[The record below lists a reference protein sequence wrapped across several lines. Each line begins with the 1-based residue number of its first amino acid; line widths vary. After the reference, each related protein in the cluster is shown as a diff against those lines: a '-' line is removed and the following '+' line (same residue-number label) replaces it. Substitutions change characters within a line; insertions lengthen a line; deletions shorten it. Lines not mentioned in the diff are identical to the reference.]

1 MNDIEVK
8 LKAATTTI
16 CFKQYVSLP
25 GDIVVTDSNLASKL
39 SKFQPII
46 VPAGEKSKNLTE
58 YAAVLDQLAQRGAK
72 RKSRLV
78 AIGGGV
84 IGDLAG
90 FAAATYMRGIPFVQ
104 VPTTLLSMVDSS
116 VGGKVGV
123 DTELGK
129 NLVGAFYPA
138 QEVYVDA
145 AWLKTLE
152 RRQWQSGMAEVLKY
166 GFIMSEEL
174 AVSLETIPMLDSS
187 DLRTS
192 ETIRACIE
200 LKRKVVEAD
209 EFETTG
215 YRAILNFGHTV
226 GHAIEKLTH
235 YETYTHGE
243 AISVGMVIEAKIGEK
258 LGITPTGLSSRLTNT
273 LKAHGLPVNSPTTA
287 DVENI
292 IQSMRGDKKSVQGE
306 LSMSLLTGL
315 GECKLIQDIAE
326 SDVREVLSES

>member
-1 MNDIEVK
+1 MHDIEVG
-8 LKAATTTI
+8 LKATTTTI
-16 CFKQYVSLP
+16 SFRPYVPAP
-25 GDIVVTDSNLASKL
+25 GDIVVTDSNLAPRL
-39 SKFQPII
+39 SEHQPII
-46 VPAGEKSKNLTE
+46 VPAGEKSKNLAE

-72 RKSRLV
+72 RKNRLV

-123 DTELGK
+123 DTVQGK

-138 QEVYVDA
+138 HEVYIDA
-145 AWLKTLE
+145 TWLKTLDT
-152 RRQWQSGMAEVLKY
+152 RQWQCGMAEVLKY

-174 AVSLETIPMLDSS
+174 AVSLENNPMLDVV
-187 DLRTS
+187 DLRAN
-192 ETIRACIE
+192 EMIRTCIE
-200 LKRKVVEAD
+200 LKRQVVEAD

-226 GHAIEKLTH
+226 GHAIERLTN

-243 AISVGMVIEAKIGEK
+243 AISVGMVVETKIGEK
-258 LGITPTGLSSRLTNT
+258 LGITPTGLSTRLINT
-273 LKAHGLPVNSPTTA
+273 LSAHGLPVNSPTTA
-287 DVENI
+287 EVENI

-315 GECKLIQDIAE
+315 GKCKLTQDVDE
-326 SDVREVLSES
+326 SVVREVLSEN

>member
-39 SKFQPII
+39 SEFQPII

-174 AVSLETIPMLDSS
+174 AVSLENNPMLDSS
-187 DLRTS
+187 DLRAN

-287 DVENI
+287 YVENI